1 MAQFLEKSR
10 AYKRFRTVIVGD
22 FDAPTVSN
30 NEN

>member
-10 AYKRFRTVIVGD
+10 AYKRFGTVIFGD